1 MTEEELRND
10 KDEVEGRLR
19 VILSLLYSNICLFSL
34 IVLKKHFDMKPAKF
48 HIDVYNKLLAP
59 SKKKC
64 IVAPRRHSKSTVV
77 SLCYVLWC
85 ALFQQKQYIVIISD
99 TYTQSAMFLNA
110 IKDEI
115 ETNEIIK
122 ALWGN
127 LKGSIWREDVI
138 VFTSGVMI
146 ACKGADQPM
155 RGLKY
160 KNQRPDLIIGD
171 DLENDEMI
179 ESMERRD
186 SLYRWIYKTV
196 IPALAKGGTF
206 VIIGTILHYDSV
218 LLRIYKDSSFDS
230 LFFSAIEN
238 GKPLWEDMF
247 SMEDLMNIKKEYAE
261 AGMLDVFYSEYLN
274 EPISSENAP
283 FKKDWLKF
291 YDEPPSLHSLNRFIG
306 VDLAIS
312 KKASADWSVITVV
325 GIDALNRV
333 YVLESRREKADP
345 FDLAVELLRLCK
357 KYKPYCVGLET
368 TAYQKAFQYIFE
380 KLMKDEQDWYMIE
393 EIKPDTDKERR
404 IKGVLQHRF
413 KNGDVFLNKNQESL
427 LEELLGFPKTRYD
440 DTLDSLAHAVMVSS
454 PPANSSPFTI
464 KNNSGRGRQFVSS
477 SATSLS
483 KYI

>member
-1 MTEEELRND
+1 MTEKELRND
-10 KDEVEGRLR
+10 KDELGRRLR
-19 VILSLLYSNICLFSL
+19 LILSLLYSNICLFSL

-85 ALFQQKQYIVIISD
+85 SLFQQKQYIVIISD

-115 ETNEIIK
+115 ETNETIK
-122 ALWGN
+122 MLWGS
-127 LKGSIWREDVI
+127 LKGAIWREDVI
-138 VFTSGVMI
+138 VLANGVMI

-186 SLYRWIYKTV
+186 ALYRWIYKTV
-196 IPALAKGGTF
+196 IPALAKDGTF

-218 LLRIYKDSSFDS
+218 LLRIYKDPSFDS

-238 GKPLWEDMF
+238 GKPLWEEMF
-247 SMEDLMNIKKEYAE
+247 SMEDLMTIKKEYAD

-274 EPISSENAP
+274 EPISAENAP
-283 FKKDWLKF
+283 FKKTWLQF
-291 YDEPPSLHSLNRFIG
+291 YDQAPSLQSLNRFIG

-333 YVLESRREKADP
+333 YVLETVRDKSDP

-357 KYKPYCVGLET
+357 KYSPYSVGLET

-380 KLMKDEQDWYMIE
+380 KLMKDEHDYYMIE

-404 IKGVLQHRF
+404 IKSILQHRF
-413 KNGDVFLNKNQESL
+413 KNGEMFLRKNQESL
-427 LEELLGFPKTRYD
+427 IEELLGFPKTRYD
-440 DTLDSLAHAVMVSS
+440 DTLDSLAHAVMISTSPSNVSAFR
-454 PPANSSPFTI
+454 PTQSS
-464 KNNSGRGRQFVSS
+464 KRGGSTLRQT
-477 SATSLS
+477 ASLS
-483 KYI
+483 QYI